1 MVSSAHTINTEGV
14 SVSDL
19 RELLRG
25 IEVFSGELPV
35 FDLTDLPADPHDL
48 FTEWL
53 LAALRDGVPVPH
65 AMTLS
70 TAGADGDPTAR
81 VLILK
86 NVSREGW
93 QFASGSGSRKGRDLA
108 ARPAAALTFFWPQ
121 SARQVRVTGDVTPAT
136 DGDSAADFLA
146 RSPAARAEALLGR
159 QSGPLADLAERDT
172 AVAAAAERIAGEPGL
187 VAPQWTLYTLRARS
201 VEFWQGDRERRHT
214 RVNYVR
220 TEDGWD
226 RGLLWP

>member
-1 MVSSAHTINTEGV
+1 M
-14 SVSDL
+14 SDL
-19 RELLRG
+19 RELLRD

-48 FTEWL
+48 FTDWL
-53 LAALRDGVPVPH
+53 LAALRDGVREPH

-70 TAGADGDPTAR
+70 TVGADGAPTAR

-86 NVSREGW
+86 DVSREGW
-93 QFASGSGSRKGRDLA
+93 RFASGAGSRKGRDLA
-108 ARPAAALTFFWPQ
+108 AHPAAALTFYWPQ
-121 SARQVRVTGDVTPAT
+121 SARQVRVTGDVAPAT
-136 DGDSAADFLA
+136 AGESARDFLA
-146 RSPAARAEALLGR
+146 RSPGARAEALLGR
-159 QSGPLADLAERDT
+159 QSEPLGDLAERDA
-172 AVAAAAERIAGEPGL
+172 AVAAAAERVAADPGL
-187 VAPQWTLYTLRARS
+187 VAPEWTLYTLRARA

-220 TEDGWD
+220 TDGGWE

>member
-1 MVSSAHTINTEGV
+1 M
-14 SVSDL
+14 SDL
-19 RELLRG
+19 RELLRD

-35 FDLTDLPADPHDL
+35 FDITGLPADPHDL

-53 LAALRDGVPVPH
+53 LTAVREGVRVPH

-70 TAGADGDPTAR
+70 TAGPEGDPTAR

-86 NVSREGW
+86 NLSREGW

-121 SARQVRVTGDVTPAT
+121 LARQVRVVGDVAPCSAEE
-136 DGDSAADFLA
+136 SAADFLA
-146 RSPAARAEALLGR
+146 RSPGARAEALVGR
-159 QSGPLADLAERDT
+159 QSEPLSGLAERDA
-172 AVAAAAERIAGEPGL
+172 AVATSAERVARDPGV
-187 VAPQWTLYTLRARS
+187 VAPGWTLYTLAARG

-214 RVNYVR
+214 RVTYTR
-220 TEDGWD
+220 TDGGWD